1 MFNLQYS
8 LTLAKD
14 RFFKAIVQLLCNVI
28 PITKWRI
35 KARRNLMKIVINLYR
50 TIPLKKVDS
59 YLSKA
64 ILKQINAVDNEYFIT
79 QNTKIMTGGGGLS
92 F

>member
-8 LTLAKD
+8 LTLAKH

-35 KARRNLMKIVINLYR
+35 KARRNLMKIINLSYR

-64 ILKQINAVDNEYFIT
+64 ILKQINAVDNEFFIT
-79 QNTKIMTGGGGLS
+79 QNAQSVNGGGGLA